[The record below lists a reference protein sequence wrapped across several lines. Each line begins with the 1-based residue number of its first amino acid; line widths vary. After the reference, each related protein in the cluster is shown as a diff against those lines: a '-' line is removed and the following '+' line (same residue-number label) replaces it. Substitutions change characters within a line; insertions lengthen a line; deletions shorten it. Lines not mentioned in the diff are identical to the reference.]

1 MLILTHNHIF
11 EAATCAL
18 VFHNTGRFVHL
29 YFEDAVSRLIVKAS
43 EADMAALTGK
53 FLKERLFGLH

>member
-1 MLILTHNHIF
+1 MLYSHNHIF
-11 EAATCAL
+11 EAITCAIL
-18 VFHNTGRFVHL
+18 FHNQGRYVHL
-29 YFEDAVSRLIVKAS
+29 HFEDGFRKIVVKAS